1 MLKRIQEST
10 RGPMRSNLFAL
21 GLAGMTAAAVVLAS
35 VAPADAQQ
43 RRRTVIKQA
52 DRAVVAVGPRSRITV
67 YRRSFLDGGTEV
79 MPGERKFTDYVVP
92 PGYSPTS
99 FYMGPNFGYD
109 RRPLN
114 DPFDLPGF
122 GGHIAGF

>member
-1 MLKRIQEST
+1 
-10 RGPMRSNLFAL
+10 MRSNLFAL
-21 GLAGMTAAAVVLAS
+21 GLAGLTAAAVLLTS
-35 VAPADAQQ
+35 FSADAQQ
-43 RRRTVIKQA
+43 RRRTVIKKQP
-52 DRAVVAVGPRSRITV
+52 DRAVVAVGPRARITV

-79 MPGERKFTDYVVP
+79 MPGERKFTDYVFQ
-92 PGYSPTS
+92 PGYSATS
-99 FYMGPNFGYD
+99 FHLGPSWGND